1 MKCNEIYPFDSLEI
15 EELFTIR
22 GGVTVEGS
30 CESGTCETQKCSSDV
45 CSTEACNKN
54 ACESI
59 SCNTHA
65 AG

>member
-22 GGVTVEGS
+22 GGATVEGS

-45 CSTEACNKN
+45 CSTEA
-54 ACESI
+54 I
-59 SCNTHA
+59 HA
-65 AG
+65 EY